1 MPAAPASSTLL
12 RTAFFASAILL
23 TAFSAEAI
31 AQTSGCVEGTVTD
44 YLGVPIP
51 ETTVR
56 LAPPDPLRQVPEVVT
71 DDKGRFEI
79 DDLEPGTYKAY
90 ASNST
95 LGYVRP
101 DSTVFRP
108 GLPAVSVPA
117 GSCVNLTIDA
127 GAPVGHLMLSGRDAA
142 SCQPPGSMVITMARP
157 GHGPSDTES
166 HDVNAGQREF
176 EVPSRTDLDL
186 EMSVTGYKRTHFLV
200 KALEAGETRA
210 FEFALDR
217 LGTGCIT
224 GTVLD
229 DAHSPVGGVKVE
241 LHPLDSQVWAALPPG
256 HSDEN
261 GRFTIQDIHP
271 ASFAIFTS
279 KENGEYI
286 YSGETLDDKELPRIT
301 VTPEEACQNLEL
313 PLGPRAATLAVA
325 AFDAQTGDRI
335 PKISLE
341 FLKVRNTDEG
351 EGLYGLKR

>member
-142 SCQPPGSMVITMARP
+142 SCEPPGSMVITMARP
-157 GHGPSDTES
+157 GH
-166 HDVNAGQREF
+166 AAAR
-176 EVPSRTDLDL
+176 RCL
-186 EMSVTGYKRTHFLV
+186 EN
-200 KALEAGETRA
+200 AGETATHREQLIRLNGSM
-210 FEFALDR
+210 FEVFFRIQTPADTICP
-217 LGTGCIT
+217 GT
-224 GTVLD
+224 
-229 DAHSPVGGVKVE
+229 AASA
-241 LHPLDSQVWAALPPG
+241 DSAA
-256 HSDEN
+256 
-261 GRFTIQDIHP
+261 RCC
-271 ASFAIFTS
+271 
-279 KENGEYI
+279 
-286 YSGETLDDKELPRIT
+286 R
-301 VTPEEACQNLEL
+301 
-313 PLGPRAATLAVA
+313 
-325 AFDAQTGDRI
+325 
-335 PKISLE
+335 
-341 FLKVRNTDEG
+341 
-351 EGLYGLKR
+351 